1 VGEIIPEICK
11 TNFFEQKEKNMKLIL
26 TEDVPSLGS
35 LGDTVDV
42 KPGYGRN
49 YLLPQGIALLAT
61 GKVSKELRHRLQH
74 IEKLRA
80 GKIAIA
86 HEQAEI
92 LNTINLEVTRK
103 AGPGGKL
110 FGSVTNRDLR
120 SLLKEQEFDFERKAI
135 QLSSPIRSVGNHEFT
150 VQVHS
155 EVSVTMKIKV
165 IGDSDKTDVKIATVD
180 ETTEKSAEE
189 TNTDY
194 EELEKLEEIDENED
208 V

>member
-1 VGEIIPEICK
+1 
-11 TNFFEQKEKNMKLIL
+11 MKLIL

-35 LGDTVDV
+35 LGDTIDV

-74 IEKLRA
+74 IEKLRS
-80 GKIAIA
+80 GKITVA
-86 HEQAEI
+86 HEEAEK
-92 LNTINLEVTRK
+92 LNTVNLEVTRK

-120 SLLKEQEFDFERKAI
+120 NLLKEKEFDFERRAI
-135 QLSSPIRSVGNHEFT
+135 QLSSPIRNVGNHEFT
-150 VQVHS
+150 IRVHS
-155 EVSVTMKIKV
+155 EVSVTMQIKV
-165 IGDSDKTDVKIATVD
+165 IGDSDKTAVKTAAVD
-180 ETTEKSAEE
+180 EPTEKSEEE
-189 TNTDY
+189 TKIDN
-194 EELEKLEEIDENED
+194 EELEKLEKLEENEQ